1 LSIEWLALN
10 HCATGR
16 NHRAIGFRRPSRYRG
31 AMDLGELGARIKKRR
46 EVRGLR
52 QADLASALRVTPQAV
67 SKWERGENAPDIV
80 VLVPLSRLLDV
91 SVEWLLGGS
100 PIERETFEAVVMV
113 TTVRGYSER
122 SQAESPRALAAWI
135 NGLHHTVT
143 EAMRHFDGVPVK
155 YVGDGALAFFSGPGL
170 GERAARSALRM
181 RDLLEG
187 LVVALHRG
195 PIYLGRI
202 GHDDYAALDILGATV
217 NTAFMVLPHVA
228 ARCPSR
234 LGATAS
240 VVAELPHDLEPRSAG
255 SLELTSE
262 RVPIELFELFERR

>member
-1 LSIEWLALN
+1 
-10 HCATGR
+10 
-16 NHRAIGFRRPSRYRG
+16 
-31 AMDLGELGARIKKRR
+31 MDLGELGARIKKRR
-46 EVRGLR
+46 EARGLR

-100 PIERETFEAVVMV
+100 PVERETFEAVVMV
-113 TTVRGYSER
+113 TSVRGYAER

-143 EAMRHFDGVPVK
+143 EATRHFDGVPVK
-155 YVGDGALAFFSGPGL
+155 YVGDGTLAFFSGPEL
-170 GERAARSALRM
+170 VERSARSALRM
-181 RDLLEG
+181 RRLVEG

-217 NTAFMVLPHVA
+217 NTAFIALLHVT
-228 ARCPSR
+228 ARCPSGV
-234 LGATAS
+234 GATSS
-240 VVAELPHDLEPRSAG
+240 VLAGLPPEVEPRSAG
-255 SLELTSE
+255 SLDLASE
-262 RVPIELFELFERR
+262 RAPIELFDLADRS